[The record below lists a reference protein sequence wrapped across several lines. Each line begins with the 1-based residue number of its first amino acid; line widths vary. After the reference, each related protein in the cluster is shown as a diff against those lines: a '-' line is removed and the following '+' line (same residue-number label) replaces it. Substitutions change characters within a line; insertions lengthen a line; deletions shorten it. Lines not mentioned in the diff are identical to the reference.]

1 MKCECL
7 IFYKWS
13 VVILLVFCMGI
24 SVFELIYIVDL
35 LLNFNRILLE
45 KEYVY
50 DDVILKIYLWWLN
63 K

>member
-1 MKCECL
+1 
-7 IFYKWS
+7 
-13 VVILLVFCMGI
+13 MGI

-50 DDVILKIYLWWLN
+50 DDVSYIKNLFMMVK
-63 K
+63 